1 MAGSDLGWLFSMP
14 GRLAVFAKLRTH
26 APLAL
31 AGLALFFSIGGPS
44 FGADAVSHAARL
56 ITGKQIKNG
65 SITTKDVK
73 NGSLLSADFKAGQLP
88 AGSQGPTGSQGPMG
102 EAGAKGDTG
111 PSTGPAGGDLTG
123 NYPNPTITDGAV
135 TNFKLGSGVVT
146 HSKLGPDSI
155 DGSNVAANSLSLSD
169 FVGADISGAISFSL
183 GANACGNLSLGV
195 SGAQVGQ
202 VVLFSFT
209 GSTAV
214 PTEVVFGGV
223 RVTAANTVVVRDCNV
238 GSSAMSVSN
247 LGIRVVTF
255 G

>member
-1 MAGSDLGWLFSMP
+1 MK
-14 GRLAVFAKLRTH
+14 RLRRALTFANVCSF
-26 APLAL
+26 LAL
-31 AGLALFFSIGGPS
+31 AIAI
-44 FGADAVSHAARL
+44 
-56 ITGKQIKNG
+56 
-65 SITTKDVK
+65 
-73 NGSLLSADFKAGQLP
+73 
-88 AGSQGPTGSQGPMG
+88 
-102 EAGAKGDTG
+102 
-111 PSTGPAGGDLTG
+111 STGGAYAANTVFSTDIVDGEVKTQDLAADSVTSPKILDGGVKVTDLNDGAVTNG
-123 NYPNPTITDGAV
+123 KLGDGAVTSSKIGDGAV

-169 FVGADISGAISFSL
+169 IVGANVSGAISFSL
-183 GANACGNLSLGV
+183 GANACGNLNLGV

-214 PTEVVFGGV
+214 PTTVVFGGV
-223 RVTAANTVVVRDCNV
+223 RVTAANTVVVRACNV
-238 GSSAMSVSN
+238 GASAVSVSN